1 MTEDVIVS
9 LKKMEGKYQ
18 PFSVIFMDPPY
29 RKGMEQEVLRYLA
42 GSSLLKEDTVL
53 IVEAAL
59 DTDFSYLDEYGMT
72 LSRLKM
78 YKTNEHAFIRR
89 K

>member
-1 MTEDVIVS
+1 MFSWTR
-9 LKKMEGKYQ
+9 LTAREGCRRFY
-18 PFSVIFMDPPY
+18 
-29 RKGMEQEVLRYLA
+29 RYLA

>member
-1 MTEDVIVS
+1 ME
-9 LKKMEGKYQ
+9 LKFHFYL
-18 PFSVIFMDPPY
+18 FFMYPPY
-29 RKGMEQEVLRYLA
+29 RKGMEQEILRYLA
-42 GSSLLKEDTVL
+42 GSSLLKENTVL

-59 DTDFSYLDEYGMT
+59 DTDFGYLDEYGLT
-72 LSRLKM
+72 LSRLKT